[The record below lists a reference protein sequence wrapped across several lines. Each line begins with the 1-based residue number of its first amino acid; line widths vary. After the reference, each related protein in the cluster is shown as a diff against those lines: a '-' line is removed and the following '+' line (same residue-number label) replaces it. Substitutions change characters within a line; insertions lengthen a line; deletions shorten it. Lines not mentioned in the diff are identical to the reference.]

1 MKKIILA
8 LVVLIVFV
16 TGGCSLIQRQ
26 QQLATGFSL
35 EAQPASFALP
45 RGSLKSAVSQAP
57 ISVGNADVFAVM
69 QNIAKDNRAER
80 TITWQSK
87 LPRSSS
93 FLEYR
98 EQGHT
103 DILKVKA
110 SQNEFVTDQ
119 GKKYQHIISINGLKA
134 DHSYEY
140 RINDG
145 EDYTAWETFHT
156 DNGVRTK
163 ALIFPDSQS
172 VDYGLWARTVRM
184 AWGKNPDAQFF
195 INMGDLVDNGEQYWQ
210 WARWLEAVDGM
221 IEKIPLA
228 PISGNHEDYTLDWKM
243 TEPHT
248 YLNLFTLPTN
258 EIEGFNEY
266 FYSYDYGDVHF
277 IVIDTQKDE
286 LAEFKPDLF
295 AKELAWA
302 EKDLAST
309 NKPWKVVLMHKHIFN
324 FRVDGSYNDIG
335 NAFMPLFDKYKVDV
349 VFTGHIHSY
358 RRTVPLYEGVA
369 AEKGTIYISTGVAG
383 ERLRLNGPAQISL
396 EAAINP
402 QPALPNYLVLETNTG
417 EMKIQAFTQ
426 KGDMIDSV
434 VLKK

>member
-1 MKKIILA
+1 MKRIIIA
-8 LVVLIVFV
+8 FAALIVFL
-16 TGGCSLIQRQ
+16 TSGCSLIQKQ
-26 QQLATGFSL
+26 QQLGAEFPLKPPTASL
-35 EAQPASFALP
+35 ALS
-45 RGSLKSAVSQAP
+45 GVSLKSAVSQAP
-57 ISVGNADVFAVM
+57 IAVGNADVFAVM

-87 LPRSSS
+87 LPRSAS

-98 EQGHT
+98 EQGNTH
-103 DILKVKA
+103 IIKIKA
-110 SQNEFVTDQ
+110 KQNEFVTDQ
-119 GKKYQHIISINGLKA
+119 GKKYQHVISINGLKA
-134 DHSYEY
+134 DHTYEY

-156 DNGVRTK
+156 DNGIRTK

-172 VDYGLWARTVRM
+172 VDYGLWARTVKM

-195 INMGDLVDNGEQYWQ
+195 VNMGDLVDNGEQYWQ
-210 WARWLEAVDGM
+210 WARWLDAVDGM

-228 PISGNHEDYTLDWKM
+228 PISGNHEDYTLNWKM
-243 TEPHT
+243 TEPYT

-258 EIEGFNEY
+258 GMDGFNEY

-277 IVIDTQKDE
+277 TVIDTQKDE

-309 NKPWKVVLMHKHIFN
+309 QKPWKVVLMHKHIFN
-324 FRVDGSYNDIG
+324 FRVDGGFNEIG
-335 NAFMPLFDKYKVDV
+335 TTFMPLFDKYAVDV

-358 RRTVPLYEGVA
+358 RRTVPINQGAA
-369 AEKGTIYISTGVAG
+369 AENGTIYISTGAAG
-383 ERLRLNGPAQISL
+383 ERLRLNSPAKINL
-396 EAAINP
+396 EAATNP

-426 KGDMIDSV
+426 KGDVIDSV
-434 VLKK
+434 TLKK